1 MRVHSAIPK
10 GLQHLSW
17 SSTMKRLV
25 WTLGFVMALVGGVY
39 TPAFAHEV
47 LHTVDRHHA
56 IAVKAYFVDG
66 EVLAYVP
73 YDLYS
78 PADPKIPYQ
87 KGRTD
92 RGGYVAF
99 VPDTPG
105 KWRIKITD
113 DTGHGLNV
121 EIDATPGTDHNAKRS
136 DVGQIASSAV
146 FILRPLVGIAVI
158 ILIFGILLFVYRR
171 KEK

>member
-1 MRVHSAIPK
+1 
-10 GLQHLSW
+10 
-17 SSTMKRLV
+17 MKRLF
-25 WTLGFVMALVGGVY
+25 WTPGLAALLVCGVAI
-39 TPAFAHEV
+39 PAFAHEV
-47 LHTVDRHHA
+47 LHTVDRNNA

-73 YDLYS
+73 YELYS
-78 PADPKIPYQ
+78 PADSKVPYQ

-99 VPDTPG
+99 VPDIPG
-105 KWRIKITD
+105 PWRLKITD

-121 EIDATPGTDHNAKRS
+121 VIDATPSADKASKRS
-136 DVGQIASSAV
+136 DEGQVPSSAV
-146 FILRPLVGIAVI
+146 FISRPLAGIAVI
-158 ILIFGILLFVYRR
+158 LLIFGVLLFVYRR

>member
-1 MRVHSAIPK
+1 
-10 GLQHLSW
+10 
-17 SSTMKRLV
+17 MKCLF
-25 WTLGFVMALVGGVY
+25 WTLGSIVLLLCGVA

-47 LHTVDRHHA
+47 LHTVDRHNA
-56 IAVKAYFVDG
+56 IAAKAYFVDG

-73 YDLYS
+73 YELFS

-105 KWRIKITD
+105 PWRLKITD
-113 DTGHGLNV
+113 DTGHGLNAL
-121 EIDATPGTDHNAKRS
+121 IDATPSADKTSKRS
-136 DVGQIASSAV
+136 DEGQVPSSAV
-146 FILRPLVGIAVI
+146 FILRPLVGVAVI
-158 ILIFGILLFVYRR
+158 VLVFGILLFVYRR